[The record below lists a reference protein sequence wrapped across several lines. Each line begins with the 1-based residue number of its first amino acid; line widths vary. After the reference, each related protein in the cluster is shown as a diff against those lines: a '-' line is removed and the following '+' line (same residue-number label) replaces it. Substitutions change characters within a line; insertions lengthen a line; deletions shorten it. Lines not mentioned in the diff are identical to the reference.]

1 MLDIAGLVVIGT
13 YDDDTTQTESITVE
27 NITGFDSTAVAA
39 TQTLTITVGT
49 CTTTYDISIDKA
61 DGLPLTGVIADDTTN
76 TISGMALGMEYS
88 VDSGVTWTEFDPTVS
103 PNLPDLTGTL
113 SLMIR
118 YAESPTH
125 KVGAITVFNFTPL
138 NAILPIGY
146 ETQVQT
152 DMGVTASILST
163 TAIQSKATLAEA
175 LLKKA
180 VPTYAEITGDE
191 LVFLQSA
198 CIAQLCALLC
208 PGMSNRVKVAQQD
221 ETLYSFKIQST
232 NWDRKKRE
240 FESMVSNYISLAIGQ
255 EATVVSLV
263 GVVFNDRLEI

>member
-125 KVGAITVFNFTPL
+125 KAGVITVFNFTPL

-146 ETQVQT
+146 EAQVQT
-152 DMGVTASILST
+152 DMGVTESVLPT
-163 TAIQSKATLAEA
+163 TAIKSKATLAEA
-175 LLKKA
+175 IIKRM
-180 VPTYAEITGDE
+180 VPSYATITGDA
-191 LVFLQSA
+191 LIFLQSA
-198 CIAQLCALLC
+198 CIAQVCVLFC
-208 PGMSNRVKVAQQD
+208 PGMPQRLKIAQTD
-221 ETLYSFKIQST
+221 ETGYSFRLASVDWRQKQA
-232 NWDRKKRE
+232 E
-240 FESMVSNYISLAIGQ
+240 FEVSVKDYINLALGGEI
-255 EATVVSLV
+255 EMWTPV
-263 GVVFNDRLEI
+263 GVVNNDRLEI